1 MPAPAPTDPF
11 SADEPGFER
20 LLSPEPVHRIRSF
33 VSGDP
38 AGERLRVAFW
48 RHRERGDVRARV
60 WFGPEAEG
68 PPGHAHGGSLA
79 AVLDEVMGVAAWHAG
94 HSVVLGRLTVDY
106 KRPLP
111 LLIDTIT
118 FAEIVS
124 VSGRRVEV
132 HGRIES
138 APGVVHTSAV
148 GVFVVVDPDRLGGLP
163 PASSS

>member
-1 MPAPAPTDPF
+1 MSAPEPLPPYGP
-11 SADEPGFER
+11 DEPGFER
-20 LLSPEPVHRIRSF
+20 LENPEPVHRIRSF

-38 AGERLRVAFW
+38 AGTRLRVAFW
-48 RHRERGDVRARV
+48 RHVERGEVRARV
-60 WFGPEAEG
+60 WFGPDAEG

-111 LLIDTIT
+111 LMIDTIT
-118 FAEIVS
+118 FAEVRS
-124 VSGRRVEV
+124 VAGRRVEV

-138 APGVVHTSAV
+138 EPGVVHTSAV
-148 GVFVVVDPDRLGGLP
+148 GIFVVVDPEKLGVVRVP
-163 PASSS
+163 